1 MSSKMQAP
9 KKQRWYVQIIETY
22 KFASKEVSF
31 LALRLL
37 GVFTIVFSIIF
48 GIGIALDKAIYFG
61 IFAFGTGLLATTF
74 FFGKTAEKA
83 AYASIAGQVGAA
95 ASVLNALKQSHWY
108 VAPAVGVDKNQNM
121 VHRVVGRPGIILV
134 GEGSR
139 PGVLLAEQRKAHAR
153 YAQGVPIH
161 EIIVDDVEVTISNL
175 QKKVKKLGKSLRPAE
190 VTQVRNRLKGFPQ
203 TALPIPKGP
212 LPMGRKMPRR

>member
-1 MSSKMQAP
+1 MSLKLQEP
-9 KKQRWYVQIIETY
+9 PKQRWYVQIKETY
-22 KFASKEVSF
+22 KFASNEISF

-37 GVFTIVFSIIF
+37 GVFAIVFGVIFAIGLALDLKVVF
-48 GIGIALDKAIYFG
+48 GILG
-61 IFAFGTGLLATTF
+61 FGTALLSTTF
-74 FFGKTAEKA
+74 FFGKIAEKS

-95 ASVLNALKQSHWY
+95 ASVLNAIRGAWF
-108 VAPAVGVDKNQNM
+108 VTPAVGVDKNQNM

-139 PGVLLAEQRKAHAR
+139 PGALLAEQRKAHAR

-161 EIIVDDVEVTISNL
+161 EIIVDDVEVTIANL
-175 QKKVKKLGKSLRPAE
+175 QKTVKKLSKSLRPAE
-190 VTQVRNRLKGFPQ
+190 VTQVRNRLKALPQ

-212 LPMGRKMPRR
+212 LPQGRKMPRR

>member
-1 MSSKMQAP
+1 MQAP
-9 KKQRWYVQIIETY
+9 KKQRWYVQIKETY
-22 KFASKEVSF
+22 KFASNEISF

-37 GVFTIVFSIIF
+37 GVFSLVFGALFAIGVAIDQTIF
-48 GIGIALDKAIYFG
+48 FG

-74 FFGKTAEKA
+74 FFGKIAEKA
-83 AYASIAGQVGAA
+83 AYSSIEGQIGAA
-95 ASVLNALKQSHWY
+95 ASVLNALRGAWQIT
-108 VAPAVGVDKNQNM
+108 PAVGVDKNQNM

-161 EIIVDDVEVTISNL
+161 EIVVDGVEVTISNL

-190 VTQVRNRLKGFPQ
+190 VTQVRNRLKALPQ

-212 LPMGRKMPRR
+212 LPLGKKMPRR

>member
-1 MSSKMQAP
+1 MQAP
-9 KKQRWYVQIIETY
+9 KKQRWYVQIKETY
-22 KFASKEVSF
+22 KFASGEISF

-37 GVFTIVFSIIF
+37 AVFAAVF
-48 GIGIALDKAIYFG
+48 GILFAIGVAIDQPIFFG

-74 FFGKTAEKA
+74 FFGKIAEKA
-83 AYASIAGQVGAA
+83 AYSSIAGQVGAA
-95 ASVLNALKQSHWY
+95 ASVLNAIRGAWF
-108 VAPAVGVDKNQNM
+108 VTPAVGVDKNQNM

-161 EIIVDDVEVTISNL
+161 EIIVDEGDVTISNL
-175 QKKVKKLGKSLRPAE
+175 QKTVKKLGKSLRPAE
-190 VTQVRNRLKGFPQ
+190 VTQVRNRLKALPQ

-212 LPMGRKMPRR
+212 LPQSRKMPRR

>member
-1 MSSKMQAP
+1 MQAP
-9 KKQRWYVQIIETY
+9 KKQRWYVQIKETY
-22 KFASKEVSF
+22 KFASNEISF

-37 GVFTIVFSIIF
+37 GVFSVVFGALFAIGVAIDQTIF
-48 GIGIALDKAIYFG
+48 FG

-74 FFGKTAEKA
+74 FFGKIAEKA
-83 AYASIAGQVGAA
+83 AYSSIEGQVGAA
-95 ASVLNALKQSHWY
+95 ASVLNALRGAWQ
-108 VAPAVGVDKNQNM
+108 VTPAVGVDKHQNM

-161 EIIVDDVEVTISNL
+161 EIVVDGVDVTISNL

-190 VTQVRNRLKGFPQ
+190 VTQVRNRLKALPQ

-212 LPMGRKMPRR
+212 LPLGKKMPRR

>member
-1 MSSKMQAP
+1 MSLKMQAP
-9 KKQRWYVQIIETY
+9 KKQRWYVQIKETY
-22 KFASKEVSF
+22 KFASKEISF

-37 GVFTIVFSIIF
+37 GVFAVVFGILF
-48 GIGIALDKAIYFG
+48 GIGVAIDQTIFLG
-61 IFAFGTGLLATTF
+61 ILAFGTALLATTF
-74 FFGKTAEKA
+74 FFGKIAEKA
-83 AYASIAGQVGAA
+83 AYSSIAGQVGAA
-95 ASVLNALKQSHWY
+95 ASVLNALRGSWQ
-108 VAPAVGVDKNQNM
+108 VTPAVGVDKNQNM

-139 PGVLLAEQRKAHAR
+139 PGLLLAEQRKAHAR

-161 EIIVDDVEVTISNL
+161 EIIVDDVDVTISNL

-190 VTQVRNRLKGFPQ
+190 VTQVRNRLKALPQ

-212 LPMGRKMPRR
+212 LPLGKKVPRR

>member
-1 MSSKMQAP
+1 MQAP
-9 KKQRWYVQIIETY
+9 KKQRWYVQVKETY
-22 KFASKEVSF
+22 KFAAKEVSF

-37 GVFTIVFSIIF
+37 GVFSVVF
-48 GIGIALDKAIYFG
+48 GILFAIGVAIDQTIFFG
-61 IFAFGTGLLATTF
+61 IFAFGTSLLATTF
-74 FFGKTAEKA
+74 FFGKIAEKA

-95 ASVLNALKQSHWY
+95 ASVLNALKGAWQIT
-108 VAPAVGVDKNQNM
+108 PAVGVDKNQNM

-175 QKKVKKLGKSLRPAE
+175 QKKVKKLSKSLRPAE
-190 VTQVRNRLKGFPQ
+190 VTEVRNRLKALPQ

-212 LPMGRKMPRR
+212 LPLGRKMPRR

>member
-1 MSSKMQAP
+1 MSLKMQAP
-9 KKQRWYVQIIETY
+9 PKQRWYVQIKETY
-22 KFASKEVSF
+22 KFASNEISF

-37 GVFTIVFSIIF
+37 GVFAVVFGIFF
-48 GIGIALDKAIYFG
+48 GIGVAIDQTIFFG
-61 IFAFGTGLLATTF
+61 IFAFGTALLATTF
-74 FFGKTAEKA
+74 FFGKVAEKA
-83 AYASIAGQVGAA
+83 AYSSIAGQVGAA
-95 ASVLNALKQSHWY
+95 ASVLNAIRGAWF
-108 VAPAVGVDKNQNM
+108 VTPAVGVDKNQNM

-161 EIIVDDVEVTISNL
+161 EITVDDVEITISNL
-175 QKKVKKLGKSLRPAE
+175 QKKIKKLGKSLRPAE
-190 VTQVRNRLKGFPQ
+190 VTQVRNRLKALPQ

-212 LPMGRKMPRR
+212 MPLGRKMPRR

>member
-1 MSSKMQAP
+1 MSLKLQEP
-9 KKQRWYVQIIETY
+9 PKQRWYVQIKETY
-22 KFASKEVSF
+22 KFASNEISF

-37 GVFTIVFSIIF
+37 AVFAVVFGIIF
-48 GIGIALDKAIYFG
+48 AIGIALDLELFLG
-61 IFAFGTGLLATTF
+61 ILAFGTALLATTF
-74 FFGKTAEKA
+74 FFGKIAEKA
-83 AYASIAGQVGAA
+83 AYSSIAGQVGAA
-95 ASVLNALKQSHWY
+95 ASVLNAIRGSWF
-108 VAPAVGVDKNQNM
+108 VTPAVGVDKNQNM

-161 EIIVDDVEVTISNL
+161 EIVVDDVDVTITNL
-175 QKKVKKLGKSLRPAE
+175 QKTVKKLGKALRPAE
-190 VTQVRNRLKGFPQ
+190 VTQVRNRLKALPQ

-212 LPMGRKMPRR
+212 LPQSRKMPRR

>member
-1 MSSKMQAP
+1 MPAP
-9 KKQRWYVQIIETY
+9 KKQRWYVQVKETY
-22 KFASKEVSF
+22 KFASKEISF

-37 GVFTIVFSIIF
+37 GVFTVVFGVLFAIGVAINQTIF
-48 GIGIALDKAIYFG
+48 FG

-74 FFGKTAEKA
+74 FFGKVAEKA
-83 AYASIAGQVGAA
+83 AYSSIEGQVGAA
-95 ASVLNALKQSHWY
+95 ASVLNALRGAWQIT
-108 VAPAVGVDKNQNM
+108 PAVGVDKNQNR

-161 EIIVDDVEVTISNL
+161 EIVVDGVDVTISNL

-190 VTQVRNRLKGFPQ
+190 VTQVRNRLKALPQ

-212 LPMGRKMPRR
+212 LPLGRKIPRK

>member
-9 KKQRWYVQIIETY
+9 KKQRWYVQIKETY
-22 KFASKEVSF
+22 KFASNEISF

-37 GVFTIVFSIIF
+37 AVFATVF
-48 GIGIALDKAIYFG
+48 GILFAIGVAIDQTIFFG

-74 FFGKTAEKA
+74 FFGKIAEKA
-83 AYASIAGQVGAA
+83 AYSSIEGQVGAA
-95 ASVLNALKQSHWY
+95 ASVLNAIRGAWF
-108 VAPAVGVDKNQNM
+108 VTPAVGVDKNQNM

-139 PGVLLAEQRKAHAR
+139 PAVLLAEQRKAHAR

-161 EIIVDDVEVTISNL
+161 EIIVDEGGVTISNL
-175 QKKVKKLGKSLRPAE
+175 QKTIKKLGKSLRPAE
-190 VTQVRNRLKGFPQ
+190 VTQVRNRLKALPQ

-212 LPMGRKMPRR
+212 LPQNRKMPRR

>member
-1 MSSKMQAP
+1 MSLKMPAP
-9 KKQRWYVQIIETY
+9 KKQRWYVQIKETY
-22 KFASKEVSF
+22 KFASKEISF

-37 GVFTIVFSIIF
+37 GVFSVVFGILF
-48 GIGIALDKAIYFG
+48 GIGVAIDQTIFLG
-61 IFAFGTGLLATTF
+61 IFAFGTALLATTYY
-74 FFGKTAEKA
+74 FGKIAENA
-83 AYASIAGQVGAA
+83 AYSSIEGQVGAA
-95 ASVLNALKQSHWY
+95 ASVLNALRGAWQIT
-108 VAPAVGVDKNQNM
+108 PAVGVDKNQNM

-161 EIIVDDVEVTISNL
+161 EIVVDGVEVTISNL

-190 VTQVRNRLKGFPQ
+190 VTQVRNRLKALPQ

-212 LPMGRKMPRR
+212 LPLGKKVTRR

>member
-1 MSSKMQAP
+1 MSSKTQAP
-9 KKQRWYVQIIETY
+9 KKQRWYVQIKETY
-22 KFASKEVSF
+22 KFASNEISF

-37 GVFTIVFSIIF
+37 AVFAVVF
-48 GIGIALDKAIYFG
+48 GILFAIGVAIDQTVFFG

-74 FFGKTAEKA
+74 YFGKIAEKA
-83 AYASIAGQVGAA
+83 AYSSIAGQVGAA
-95 ASVLNALKQSHWY
+95 ASVLNANRGAWF
-108 VAPAVGVDKNQNM
+108 VTPAVGVDKNQNM

-139 PGVLLAEQRKAHAR
+139 PAVLLAEQRKAHAR

-161 EIIVDDVEVTISNL
+161 EITVDEGGVTISNL
-175 QKKVKKLGKSLRPAE
+175 QKTIKKLGKSLRPAE
-190 VTQVRNRLKGFPQ
+190 VTQVRNRLKALPQ

-212 LPMGRKMPRR
+212 LPKGGKMPRR

>member
-1 MSSKMQAP
+1 MSLKMQAP
-9 KKQRWYVQIIETY
+9 KKQRWYVQIKETY
-22 KFASKEVSF
+22 KFASNEISF

-37 GVFTIVFSIIF
+37 GVFSLVFGALFAIGVAIDQTIF
-48 GIGIALDKAIYFG
+48 FG

-74 FFGKTAEKA
+74 FFGKIAEKA
-83 AYASIAGQVGAA
+83 AYSSIEGQVGAA
-95 ASVLNALKQSHWY
+95 ASVLNALRGAWQ
-108 VAPAVGVDKNQNM
+108 VTPAVGVDKHQNM

-161 EIIVDDVEVTISNL
+161 EIVVDGVDVTISNL

-190 VTQVRNRLKGFPQ
+190 VTQVRNRLKALPQ

-212 LPMGRKMPRR
+212 LPLGKKMPRR

>member
-1 MSSKMQAP
+1 MSLKLQEP
-9 KKQRWYVQIIETY
+9 PKQRWYVQIKETY
-22 KFASKEVSF
+22 KFASNEISF

-37 GVFTIVFSIIF
+37 GVFAIVFGVIFAIGLALDLKVVF
-48 GIGIALDKAIYFG
+48 GILG
-61 IFAFGTGLLATTF
+61 FGTALLSTTF
-74 FFGKTAEKA
+74 FFGKIAEKS

-95 ASVLNALKQSHWY
+95 ASVLNAIRGAWF
-108 VAPAVGVDKNQNM
+108 VTPAVGVDKNQNM

-139 PGVLLAEQRKAHAR
+139 PGALLAEQRKAHAR

-161 EIIVDDVEVTISNL
+161 EITVDDVNVTIANL
-175 QKKVKKLGKSLRPAE
+175 QKTVKKLSKSLRPAE
-190 VTQVRNRLKGFPQ
+190 VTQVRNRLKALPQ

-212 LPMGRKMPRR
+212 LPQSRKAPRR

>member
-1 MSSKMQAP
+1 MQAP
-9 KKQRWYVQIIETY
+9 KKQRWYVQIRETY
-22 KFASKEVSF
+22 KFASNEISF

-37 GVFTIVFSIIF
+37 GVFSLVFGALFAIGVAIDQTIF
-48 GIGIALDKAIYFG
+48 FG

-74 FFGKTAEKA
+74 FFGKIAEKA
-83 AYASIAGQVGAA
+83 AYSSIEGQIGAA
-95 ASVLNALKQSHWY
+95 ASVLNALRGAWQIT
-108 VAPAVGVDKNQNM
+108 PAVGVDKNQNM

-161 EIIVDDVEVTISNL
+161 EIVVDGVDVTISNL

-190 VTQVRNRLKGFPQ
+190 VTQVRNRLKALPQ

-212 LPMGRKMPRR
+212 LPLGKKMPRR